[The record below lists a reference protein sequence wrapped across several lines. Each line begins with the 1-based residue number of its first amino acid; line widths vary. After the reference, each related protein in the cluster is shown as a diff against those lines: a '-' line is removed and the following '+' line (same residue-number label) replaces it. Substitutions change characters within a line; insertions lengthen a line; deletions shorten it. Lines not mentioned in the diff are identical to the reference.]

1 MQQRQTVR
9 LSLHRLRKSR
19 KMLCLCSTSQRCG
32 RRNSQLFQKG
42 KSVRQEADMKIDGN
56 ELMKK
61 EILASRSGN
70 SEESWRLKQE
80 FMKQVKENGDHCP
93 CPEACPHHGNCFECV
108 TFHRGHQDHLPYCM
122 WEMVNQK
129 ISGLSA
135 LTEGSFCDYEKTQK
149 ENKDSDQ

>member
-1 MQQRQTVR
+1 
-9 LSLHRLRKSR
+9 
-19 KMLCLCSTSQRCG
+19 
-32 RRNSQLFQKG
+32 
-42 KSVRQEADMKIDGN
+42 MKIDGN